1 MMLELNDRELG
12 RIVVMPNRRAKNI
25 IARRKGDHIRLTV
38 PHDFNP
44 RQIPSLLKELRPRLL
59 RIKPPPPIIIKEE
72 DVISSLTFEAM
83 FVRDPYQKDLR
94 LTLKEGELRIFV
106 PERMDIN
113 REDVQQSIREAII
126 NVLRIEAKRVLP
138 AKTAQFA
145 RQHGL
150 TYQSVKI
157 GSSRGRWGSC
167 STKKDINYSL
177 FLMLL
182 PERLIDYVVLH
193 ELAHTVEMNHGIK
206 FWQLLERMCGG
217 NVKELRTETKKFQ
230 SPGYRFLACK

>member
-1 MMLELNDRELG
+1 M
-12 RIVVMPNRRAKNI
+12 
-25 IARRKGDHIRLTV
+25 
-38 PHDFNP
+38 
-44 RQIPSLLKELRPRLL
+44 
-59 RIKPPPPIIIKEE
+59 RIKPPLPVLFNEG
-72 DVISSLTFEAM
+72 DVIVSLTFEAKM
-83 FVRDPYQKDLR
+83 VQDPFQKDIR

-106 PERMDIN
+106 PEKLDIN

-182 PERLIDYVVLH
+182 PEQLIDYVVLH
-193 ELAHTVEMNHGIK
+193 ELAHTVEMNHGDK

-217 NVKELRTETKKFQ
+217 NVKELRTKTKKFQ

>member
-1 MMLELNDRELG
+1 MMMELNDRELG
-12 RIVVMPNRRAKNI
+12 RILVMPNRRAKKI
-25 IARRKGDHIRLTV
+25 IARRKEDYIRLTV

-44 RQIPSLLKELRPRLL
+44 RRIPSLLKELRPRLL
-59 RIKPPPPIIIKEE
+59 RIKPPPPIIFKEE
-72 DVISSLTFEAM
+72 DVIGSLTFEAM
-83 FVRDPYQKDLR
+83 LVRDPYQKDMR
-94 LTLKEGELRIFV
+94 LSLKEGQLHIFI
-106 PERMDIN
+106 PLKLDIN
-113 REDVQQSIREAII
+113 HEDVQQRIREAII

-138 AKTAQFA
+138 AKTAHFA

-193 ELAHTVEMNHGIK
+193 ELAHTVEMNHGDR
-206 FWQLLERMCGG
+206 FWQLLEKMCGG

>member
-25 IARRKGDHIRLTV
+25 IARRKENHIRLTV
-38 PHDFNP
+38 PHNFNP
-44 RQIPSLLKELRPRLL
+44 RRIPSLLEELRPRLM
-59 RIKPPPPIIIKEE
+59 RIKPPLPVLFNEG
-72 DVISSLTFEAM
+72 DVIVSLTFEAKM
-83 FVRDPYQKDLR
+83 VRDPFQKDIR

-106 PERMDIN
+106 PEKLDIN

-182 PERLIDYVVLH
+182 PEQLIDYVVLH
-193 ELAHTVEMNHGIK
+193 ELAHTVEMNHGDK

-217 NVKELRTETKKFQ
+217 NVKELRTKTKKFQ

>member
-12 RIVVMPNRRAKNI
+12 KIVVMPNRRAKKI
-25 IARRKGDHIRLTV
+25 IARRKVDHIRLTV

-44 RQIPSLLKELRPRLL
+44 RRIPSLLEELRPRLM
-59 RIKPPPPIIIKEE
+59 RIKPPLPILFKEE
-72 DVISSLTFEAM
+72 DVIGSLTFDAM
-83 FVRDPYQKDLR
+83 LVRDPFQKDIR
-94 LTLKEGELRIFV
+94 LALKEKQLRVFL
-106 PERMDIN
+106 PEKLDIN
-113 REDVQQSIREAII
+113 REHVQQTIREAII

-193 ELAHTVEMNHGIK
+193 ELAHTVEMNHGDK
-206 FWQLLERMCGG
+206 FWQLLERMCGE
-217 NVKELRTETKKFQ
+217 NVQELRTKTRKFQ

>member
-1 MMLELNDRELG
+1 
-12 RIVVMPNRRAKNI
+12 MPNRRAKNI
-25 IARRKGDHIRLTV
+25 IARRRGSYPAHV
-38 PHDFNP
+38 PVNP

-113 REDVQQSIREAII
+113 REEVQQSIREAII

-167 STKKDINYSL
+167 STKKISITPLSDAVAGAID
-177 FLMLL
+177 
-182 PERLIDYVVLH
+182 RLRGV
-193 ELAHTVEMNHGIK
+193 A
-206 FWQLLERMCGG
+206 
-217 NVKELRTETKKFQ
+217 
-230 SPGYRFLACK
+230 